1 MDTERIGTE
10 GKGTEE
16 RLRLEKKRLDSL
28 IEYSPLAIVSLDESH
43 NIISCNRNFEE
54 VFLFKEPEI
63 QGKNLDEV
71 IAREDYM
78 EDAISYTRET
88 LKGHTIHGSGKRYRK
103 DGTIIDAEFF
113 GVPVIVDGKVVG
125 AYGMYRDISE
135 LVKTQTALRESEARY
150 RSILEGIEEGY
161 FEIDLAGNMTFFN
174 EILCRL
180 SGYSRGELMGMN
192 NREYTTREN
201 ARRMYNIFNKIY
213 RTGRPAIIV
222 DHEIIK
228 KDGTTAVLEIS
239 ATLMKGPTGE
249 PIGFRGVVRDVT
261 EKKRI
266 EAELIRTKDFLQS
279 IYDSSVDGITT
290 TDLSGIVL
298 HTSPMAKEILGY
310 ELDDLIG
317 KKVYHFYEHGVEDA
331 KKIMR
336 ELTTKGELRSHEMRF
351 INKSGV
357 LVDVSLSASLL
368 RDEKGK
374 VIGTL
379 GIHRDITGTK
389 KLQAQLQQAQKM
401 EAIGTL
407 AGGIAHDF
415 NNILAAIIGYTEL
428 IGLRIKDEAKV
439 RRYLQELRKAGNRA
453 KDLIGQVLT
462 FSRQSGE
469 EQQPLYVSVILKEG
483 LKLLRASLPSTIE
496 IRQEIQVDSGKILA
510 NPTQVHQVLMN
521 LCTNA
526 AYAMRE
532 EGGVLEINLERIDI
546 DSPTAALHPDLHPG
560 PYVRLTVSD
569 TGHGIPPDNLG
580 RIFDPYFTTKEKGE
594 GTGLGLAVVHG
605 IVSSYGGAIEVNSE
619 PGKGSTFQV
628 YFPRI
633 ELGVKEIPRTVE
645 PFPTGNERILFV
657 DDEESLVEMGRE
669 MLEHLGYSVVTKTS
683 SIEALELFRKE
694 PDAFDLL
701 ITDMTM
707 PGMIG
712 ERLAK
717 EVMKIRQDLPVI
729 LCSGF
734 SDRIDRDK
742 AKEIGIKRLAMKP
755 LVMRDLAVIIRE
767 TLQ

>member
-1 MDTERIGTE
+1 MNSQRIGSE

-16 RLRLEKKRLDSL
+16 RLRLEKKRLESL
-28 IEYSPLAIVSLDESH
+28 IEYGPLAIVTLDESH
-43 NIISCNRNFEE
+43 NIISCNRHFEE
-54 VFLFKEPEI
+54 VFLFKESEI

-71 IAREDYM
+71 VAREDYL
-78 EDAISYTRET
+78 EDAISYTKKT

-103 DGTIIDAEFF
+103 DGALIDVEFF
-113 GVPVIVDGKVVG
+113 GVPVIVDGKVMG
-125 AYGMYRDISE
+125 AYGIYRDISE
-135 LVKTQTALRESEARY
+135 LVRTQAALREDEARY

-161 FEIDLAGNMTFFN
+161 FEVDLAGNMTFFN
-174 EILCRL
+174 EALCRL

-192 NREYTTREN
+192 TREYTAKEN
-201 ARRMYNIFNKIY
+201 ARRMYEIFNKIY
-213 RTGRPAIIV
+213 RTGRPAIIT
-222 DHEIIK
+222 DHEIIR
-228 KDGTTAVLEIS
+228 KDGATAVLEIS
-239 ATLMKGPTGE
+239 ATLIKGPTGE
-249 PIGFRGVVRDVT
+249 PTGFRGVVRDVT
-261 EKKRI
+261 ERKRI
-266 EAELIRTKDFLQS
+266 EAELIRTRDFLQS
-279 IYDSSVDGITT
+279 IYNSSVDGITT
-290 TDLSGIVL
+290 TDLNGIVL

-317 KKVYHFYEHGVEDA
+317 KKVYHFYEHGIEDA

-379 GIHRDITGTK
+379 GIHRDITGRK

-439 RRYLQELRKAGNRA
+439 RRYLQELRNAGNRA
-453 KDLIGQVLT
+453 RDLIGQVLT
-462 FSRQSGE
+462 FGRQSGE

-483 LKLLRASLPSTIE
+483 IKLLRASLPSTIE
-496 IRQEIQVDSGKILA
+496 IRQKIQMDSGKIVA

-532 EGGVLEINLERIDI
+532 EGGVLEINLERIDV

-569 TGHGIPPDNLG
+569 TGHGIPPENLG

-605 IVSSYGGAIEVNSE
+605 IVRSYGGAIEVNSE

-633 ELGVKEIPRTVE
+633 ELDVKEIPRTVE
-645 PFPTGNERILFV
+645 PFPTGNERVLFV

-683 SIEALELFRKE
+683 SIEALELLHKE

-701 ITDMTM
+701 MTDMSM
-707 PGMIG
+707 PGMTG

-717 EVMKIRQDLPVI
+717 EAMKIRQDMPII
-729 LCSGF
+729 LCTGF

-742 AKEIGIKRLAMKP
+742 VKEIGIKRLTMKP
-755 LVMRDLAVIIRE
+755 LVMRGLAVIIRE
-767 TLQ
+767 TLR

>member
-1 MDTERIGTE
+1 MDTERIGPE

-16 RLRLEKKRLDSL
+16 KLRLEKKRLESL

-54 VFLFKEPEI
+54 VFFFKEPEI
-63 QGKNLDEV
+63 QGRNLDEV
-71 IAREDYM
+71 IAREDYL
-78 EDAISYTRET
+78 EDAISYTKET

-103 DGTIIDAEFF
+103 DGTLIDVEFF
-113 GVPVIVDGKVVG
+113 GVPVIVDGKVMG
-125 AYGMYRDISE
+125 AYGIYRDISE
-135 LVKTQTALRESEARY
+135 LVKTQAALREGEARY

-161 FEIDLAGNMTFFN
+161 FEVDLAGNMTFFN
-174 EILCRL
+174 EALCRL

-192 NREYTTREN
+192 NREYTTKEN
-201 ARRMYNIFNKIY
+201 ARRMYDIFNKIY
-213 RTGRPAIIV
+213 RTGRPAIIT
-222 DHEIIK
+222 DHEIIG

-239 ATLMKGPTGE
+239 ATLMKDPAGE

-261 EKKRI
+261 EKKRV

-317 KKVYHFYEHGVEDA
+317 KKVYHFYEHGIEDA

-379 GIHRDITGTK
+379 GIHRDITGRK

-453 KDLIGQVLT
+453 KDLTGQVLT

-469 EQQPLYVSVILKEG
+469 EEQPLYVSVILKEG
-483 LKLLRASLPSTIE
+483 LNLLRASLPSTIE
-496 IRQEIQVDSGKILA
+496 IRQKIQVDSGKILA

-532 EGGVLEINLERIDI
+532 EGGVLEINLERIDV

-569 TGHGIPPDNLG
+569 TGHGIPLENLE

-594 GTGLGLAVVHG
+594 GTGLGLSVVHG
-605 IVSSYGGAIEVNSE
+605 IVRSYGGAIEVNSE

-633 ELGVKEIPRTVE
+633 ELDVKEIPRTVE

-657 DDEESLVEMGRE
+657 DDEESLVEMGKE

-683 SIEALELFRKE
+683 SIEALELLRKE
-694 PDAFDLL
+694 PDVFDLL

-707 PGMIG
+707 PGMTG

-717 EVMKIRQDLPVI
+717 EVMKIRQDMPVI

-742 AKEIGIKRLAMKP
+742 AKEIGIKRLTMKP